1 MTFSILNDI
10 YCRVLNWYVKV
21 RCNFFCNSFLIKSA
35 FCNSINKIFIK
46 GNQRIDS
53 STILS
58 YLNIKKNKEISEDDL
73 NAHLKT
79 YLQQNYF
86 LILVLT

>member
-1 MTFSILNDI
+1 MIKCAVIFF
-10 YCRVLNWYVKV
+10 VLL
-21 RCNFFCNSFLIKSA
+21 FFPIKSA
-35 FCNSINKIFIK
+35 FAISINKIFIK

-73 NAHLKT
+73 KLLDWKP
-79 YLQQNYF
+79 QR
-86 LILVLT
+86 